1 MSVAAGSPRNA
12 VASDRKKGFGLILIQ
27 SVDPPNHLV
36 FLRRGIEDKIR
47 GGNIP
52 GRPYGVERFGS
63 TFIKIKVHVTDFA
76 DILLRPAVGVLLDG
90 IHLKKDVSASLVL
103 FREPVKKEWICDC
116 FRGKDALHG
125 LSASA
130 VPYKNGDPIF
140 GRMECQDVFRR

>member
-1 MSVAAGSPRNA
+1 MSVAAGSPRNC
-12 VASDRKKGFGLILIQ
+12 RCQRPQKRFGLILIE
-27 SVDPPNHLV
+27 SFDPPNHLV
-36 FLRRGIEDKIR
+36 FLRRGIEHKIG

-52 GRPYGVERFGS
+52 GRPYGVERLGS
-63 TFIKIKVHVTDFA
+63 IFIKIKVHVTDFA

-90 IHLKKDVSASLVL
+90 IHPKKDVSASLVL
-103 FREPVKKEWICDC
+103 FREPVKKEWTCDC

-130 VPYKNGDPIF
+130 VPHKNGDPVF